1 MGRRPGHPHSAAL
14 RVTERFRRVDR
25 ETLQIN
31 LTINDAMSSTA
42 PWTMTASCALRPTWE
57 LGEQF
62 CVLEDQ
68 MNFQSV
74 ILGPNAKPK

>member
-25 ETLQIN
+25 ETLQID
-31 LTINDAMSSTA
+31 LTINDAMFYTA
-42 PWTMTASCALRPTWE
+42 PWTMTASYALRPHWE

-62 CVLEDQ
+62 CVPEDQ
-68 MNFQSV
+68 ANFQKV